1 MKRSRFPSVSSR
13 RRHDHQLADDVRAA
27 QVDARIGFGIAC
39 LLSHAYGAAERN
51 FGAHAVEDV
60 VERPRNHRLDAQDA
74 VAAVYQVGDR
84 VDDRQTGADV
94 GLEEEFR
101 VAFARDGFELAV
113 EGVVGRRGD
122 LVGGHHRD
130 VVVEQRTVERR
141 HLRAGRAVDE
151 DRVVD
156 VQGEDFVAQALRR
169 RGRSLLFE
177 PPEAVVQDDA
187 FGVDEPFAGV
197 GDSHDADLES
207 VVGHERAPLQAD
219 LFQQVAPHLS
229 DASHEDV
236 EYLILR
242 QEERVVDH
250 VDRLRKA
257 FERHDHRD
265 VGLRGAL
272 RAGDD
277 VDAVASQRPEQLAR
291 DAGRMFHVVAH
302 HGDRRQVVFGGDAA
316 HLADLDFGG
325 ELPGEHRDGQIGV
338 LVAQSDRRG
347 VLRGG
352 LRHEEDADA
361 GPGQCAEDAVVDADH
376 AYHAKP
382 LNGHQTGVV
391 DRGDSLDRLVAPLHP
406 LAGDERARRFGVEGV
421 LDQDGDVAVVDRE
434 DRGRIDHLR
443 AEVAQLHRLF
453 EAQPVDD
460 IGIADDARVG
470 RHETVDVGPDFERL
484 GVQRGGDECGG
495 VVRSAAPQI
504 GHVARGAVRGDEARH
519 YRHAG
524 AVGQTLPDEL
534 FGQIRF
540 GDVLSE
546 VGLRADEL
554 PRVVE
559 PRAFEHGGHDS
570 RREAFAVAD
579 DRVARAG
586 REVAD
591 QVDAAQ
597 DIGQFVEQFVRPP
610 ADRAAPLGRHRFVDR
625 RAVAGHDFGQR
636 VGVVGLSGR
645 GCGRRGQQTVGDAA
659 QRRNDHDDLAVVG
672 GDDPAHLSQTL
683 CGTYRRSAEF

>member
-1 MKRSRFPSVSSR
+1 M
-13 RRHDHQLADDVRAA
+13 
-27 QVDARIGFGIAC
+27 
-39 LLSHAYGAAERN
+39 
-51 FGAHAVEDV
+51 
-60 VERPRNHRLDAQDA
+60 
-74 VAAVYQVGDR
+74 
-84 VDDRQTGADV
+84 
-94 GLEEEFR
+94 
-101 VAFARDGFELAV
+101 
-113 EGVVGRRGD
+113 
-122 LVGGHHRD
+122 
-130 VVVEQRTVERR
+130 VEQRTVERR

-156 VQGEDFVAQALRR
+156 VQGENLVAQALRR

-177 PPEAVVQDDA
+177 PPEAVVQGDA

-207 VVGHERAPLQAD
+207 LVGHERAPLQAD

-229 DASHEDV
+229 DAGHEDV

-277 VDAVASQRPEQLAR
+277 VDAVASQGPEQPAR

-376 AYHAKP
+376 AYHAQP

-391 DRGDSLDRLVAPLHP
+391 DRGDPLDRLVAPLHP

-453 EAQPVDD
+453 EAQSVDD

-470 RHETVDVGPDFERL
+470 CHETVDVGPDFEH
-484 GVQRGGDECGG
+484 RGIEGRGENRRRI
-495 VVRSAAPQI
+495 VRTSSAEVRSVPARQI
-504 GHVARGAVRGDEARH
+504 ARDE
-519 YRHAG
+519 
-524 AVGQTLPDEL
+524 
-534 FGQIRF
+534 
-540 GDVLSE
+540 
-546 VGLRADEL
+546 
-554 PRVVE
+554 
-559 PRAFEHGGHDS
+559 
-570 RREAFAVAD
+570 
-579 DRVARAG
+579 
-586 REVAD
+586 
-591 QVDAAQ
+591 
-597 DIGQFVEQFVRPP
+597 
-610 ADRAAPLGRHRFVDR
+610 
-625 RAVAGHDFGQR
+625 AGHDHR
-636 VGVVGLSGR
+636 VRHLPERLADQFLGRCEVDDMPPEIGLRLDEPARIVTDRSGK
-645 GCGRRGQQTVGDAA
+645 CSA
-659 QRRNDHDDLAVVG
+659 NDH
-672 GDDPAHLSQTL
+672 
-683 CGTYRRSAEF
+683 R